1 MAAPAMLSLKEGG
14 ETKKMT
20 ANLLPCRIH
29 HDGPIDPV
37 GAYWMPLD
45 STGTYSPRPN
55 ILATNE

>member
-1 MAAPAMLSLKEGG
+1 MDAQPMLSVKEGS

-37 GAYWMPLD
+37 SAYWKPVD
-45 STGTYSPRPN
+45 STGT
-55 ILATNE
+55 